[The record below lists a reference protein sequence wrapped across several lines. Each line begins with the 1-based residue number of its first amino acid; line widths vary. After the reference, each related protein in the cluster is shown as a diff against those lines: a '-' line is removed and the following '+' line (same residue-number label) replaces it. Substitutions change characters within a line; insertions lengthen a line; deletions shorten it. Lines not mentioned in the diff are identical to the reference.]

1 MKEFKNGLLTG
12 LTLQLAIGPVFF
24 YIINLA
30 IQKGLLDGFA
40 GVIAVTLVDYLYI
53 TLSVFGIGKVLEQ
66 KKVKKAFGLISSSVL
81 VLYGGLILKGLLE
94 QTVLKTT
101 DINTSNPMT
110 SFLSVFFM
118 TISSPMT
125 IIFFTS
131 IFTSKAVEL
140 NYTKKELVRFGLG
153 TGFAT
158 FMFMGSSALIL
169 SFLGNVI
176 PLIVVQ
182 ILNGIVGALLI
193 GYGIVR
199 ILNLLKAS
207 K

>member
-24 YIINLA
+24 FIINLT
-30 IQKGLLDGFA
+30 IQKSLLDGLG

-53 TLSVFGIGKVLEQ
+53 TLSILGIGKLLEQ
-66 KKVKKAFGLISSSVL
+66 KKIKKIFGLISSSIL
-81 VLYGGLILKGLLE
+81 IFYGVLILKGLLE
-94 QTVLKTT
+94 QTVLETVQVSSG
-101 DINTSNPMT
+101 NVLT
-110 SFLSVFFM
+110 SFLSVFVM

-131 IFTSKAVEL
+131 LFTSKAVEL
-140 NYTKKELVRFGLG
+140 NYTKKELAKFGFG

-158 FMFMGSSALIL
+158 FLFMGGAVFVFFL
-169 SFLGNVI
+169 LGNVI
-176 PLIVVQ
+176 PLIIVQ
-182 ILNGIVGALLI
+182 ILNGIVGFLLV
-193 GYGIVR
+193 GYGIIR
-199 ILNLLKAS
+199 IFKLLKAS